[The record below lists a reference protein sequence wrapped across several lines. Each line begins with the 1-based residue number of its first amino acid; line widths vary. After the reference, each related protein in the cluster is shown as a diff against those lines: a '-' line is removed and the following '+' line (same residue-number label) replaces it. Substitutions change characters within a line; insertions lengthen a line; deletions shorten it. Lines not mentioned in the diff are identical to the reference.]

1 MWSCPEIVDYW
12 KQVIGILSN
21 MTGKQVPYTPGVC
34 HMGLMEVEEW
44 SECKKMM
51 LQETIFLAHKQILL
65 RWMQPLAPTINQ
77 WLKAVKSDNTQ

>member
-12 KQVIGILSN
+12 KQAIGILSN

-44 SECKKMM
+44 SE
-51 LQETIFLAHKQILL
+51 
-65 RWMQPLAPTINQ
+65 
-77 WLKAVKSDNTQ
+77 